1 MKAVELIRKKRDG
14 LPLSEGEIKWLING
28 YVGGEIPDYQVSAL
42 LMAIKFQGMEDT
54 ETASL
59 TEAMAYSGEMLDLSF
74 IKGFPVDKHST
85 GGVGDKTTL
94 VLVPLLAAFGLPVA
108 KLSGRALGHTG
119 GTIDK
124 LESIPGFRPGL
135 SKEEFLSLIKRFGLA
150 LADHGDD
157 MVPAD
162 RLLYELRGVTATID
176 SLPLIVSSI
185 LSKKVAGGARGIIID
200 VKTGAGAFLPRIE
213 DSRRLAHS
221 LVAIGGRLGRKV
233 AVMITDMSQPLGRM
247 VGNALEVKEAIS
259 TLNGKGPGDLEELC
273 CQLGAELILLSG
285 KLLDRKQAVSALRA
299 RLHDGTALAKFRQLI
314 GNQYGDVNIIDTPS
328 LLPRAANRGEVQAT
342 STGRV
347 AGLDALS
354 IGQAANL
361 LGAGRFTKEDKID
374 PAVGVEL
381 LCKIG
386 DKVGRG
392 KPVAI
397 LHINA
402 EENAEQAM
410 NLVRDAYKI
419 TERGAAP
426 PPLIRERIGCRE

>member
-14 LPLSEGEIKWLING
+14 SPLSKGEIRWLIEG
-28 YVGGEIPDYQVSAL
+28 YVGGEIPDYQISAL
-42 LMAIKFQGMEDT
+42 LMAIKFQGMEDS

-59 TEAMAYSGEMLDLSF
+59 TEAMAHSGEMLDLSF

-94 VLVPLLAAFGLPVA
+94 VLVPLLAAFGLAVA

-135 SKEEFLSLIKRFGLA
+135 SKEEFLSLVKRFGLA

-213 DSRRLAHS
+213 DSRRLARS
-221 LVAIGGRLGRKV
+221 LVATGGRLGRKV
-233 AVMITDMSQPLGRM
+233 AAMITDMSQPLGRM

-285 KLLDRKQAVSALRA
+285 EFLDRKQAVTALRG
-299 RLHDGTALAKFRQLI
+299 RLRDGTALAKFRQLI
-314 GNQYGDVNIIDTPS
+314 GNQGGDVNIIDTPS
-328 LLPRAANRGEVQAT
+328 LLPRAANRIEVQAT
-342 STGRV
+342 RSGRV

-354 IGQAANL
+354 IGRAANL
-361 LGAGRFTKEDKID
+361 LGAGRFTKEDEVD

-381 LCKIG
+381 LCK
-386 DKVGRG
+386 VGEDVKGG

-402 EENAEQAM
+402 EENAKQAM
-410 NLVRDAYKI
+410 DLVRDAYKI
-419 TERGAAP
+419 TEKGAAP